1 MLGANLGD
9 ARCCLRHRNS
19 NSLVLR
25 LEYGRN
31 FKLFLPGD
39 FEDTSPGNNRGVQRD
54 LINAWKNM
62 GSIQADLYKIA
73 HHGAHRGGTNSKT
86 YTNKDHFLQAVRPKY
101 AFSSSAA
108 PPNSYNHSNCGLYE
122 RLLMKNIVPIIERPR
137 NLQAY
142 YTCGRAGKKEQEN
155 MNRCH
160 GKMGTPDSVLP

>member
-1 MLGANLGD
+1 MHGVAFVTAILIA
-9 ARCCLRHRNS
+9 
-19 NSLVLR
+19 
-25 LEYGRN
+25 
-31 FKLFLPGD
+31 LFCASSTA
-39 FEDTSPGNNRGVQRD
+39 ETSSFFYQATLKILLQATIEAYKGD

-122 RLLMKNIVPIIERPR
+122 RLLMKNIVPIVERPR
-137 NLQAY
+137 NPQAY

-160 GKMGTPDSVLP
+160 GKVGTP